1 LTEAFTPSETQKAA
15 AKPWTIGIFVSMGLG
30 LLSLVLLAVYQ
41 SLAVETNY
49 WIWGLWFCGTA
60 IAVDLGIHFCNTKLA
75 RLIGDDL
82 PRLNRRWL
90 SWTLFAAFGLLI
102 LFLK

>member
-1 LTEAFTPSETQKAA
+1 MTDAFTPSEAQKAA
-15 AKPWTIGIFVSMGLG
+15 AKPWMIGVFVSMGLG
-30 LLSLVLLAVYQ
+30 LLSLALLAAYQ

-49 WIWGLWFCGTA
+49 CIWGLWFGGTA
-60 IAVDLGIHFCNTKLA
+60 VAVDLGIHFCNTKLA

-90 SWTLFAAFGLLI
+90 SWTLLAAFGLLI
-102 LFLK
+102 LFLN